1 MNVNL
6 LPFSILWMLLSAAVV
21 ALIAYRAWVARN
33 EDDSLHVMEAGLTA
47 QQVVVGHKLEVI
59 DRWGKMLTMVALVS
73 GIALGSV
80 YLIQNWEATSAELWR

>member
-47 QQVVVGHKLEVI
+47 QQVLVGHKLEVI

>member
-6 LPFSILWMLLSAAVV
+6 LPFGILWMLLSAAVV

-47 QQVVVGHKLEVI
+47 QQVLVGHKLDVI

-80 YLIQNWEATSAELWR
+80 YLFQNWEAASAQLWR